1 MIQASSRLLIAPN
14 VLVVHLKRFQFSP
27 ETNSFV
33 KNIFPVEFPL
43 LLKIG
48 NDIVSQNQENY
59 LQEQLSQE
67 TQNEDVRADE
77 YVQHATYVRS
87 STLHDSNVT
96 EGKGDEKDTA
106 GGLMKYQKSQI
117 DQINLC
123 NINYKDVARMILKTA
138 SLVATSTSTSTSTPA
153 ISSAASESI
162 SFSRQNA
169 GENTEAEEER
179 SFITKNSKGR
189 EKAYLDNEKSEKDDI
204 LNVGTERSIKK
215 YEDVIQT
222 QVEEQSCNEKRKIWM
237 THSSLSTTPPSSS
250 TSISPSIP
258 LTSSIA
264 VARSEMK
271 TGSGSGTGMGT
282 GIGMGVGGKRSP
294 ASSVEKSV
302 GMFEDRADIESSLQ
316 YRLSAVVRHI
326 GINAFSGHYIC
337 DTYSSLRDLECATVK
352 PSCPSLSNPI
362 SSIISSTSESVSS
375 GTPARGTTPAPG
387 KGNGGGG
394 GGGGERGGGREGGD
408 GSAGVWHRNNDSLVT
423 EIKEIDV
430 LTDMS
435 SPYIFFYSRV

>member
-1 MIQASSRLLIAPN
+1 M
-14 VLVVHLKRFQFSP
+14 
-27 ETNSFV
+27 

-87 STLHDSNVT
+87 SSLLDSNAT

-138 SLVATSTSTSTSTPA
+138 SLVVTSTSTSTPG

-169 GENTEAEEER
+169 GEDTEAEKER

-237 THSSLSTTPPSSS
+237 THSSLSTTPPSTS

-258 LTSSIA
+258 LNSSIA

-271 TGSGSGTGMGT
+271 TGSGSGTGMGTGT

-337 DTYSSLRDLECATVK
+337 DTYSSLRDLDVTVK
-352 PSCPSLSNPI
+352 PTCPSLSNPI
-362 SSIISSTSESVSS
+362 SSIISSASDSVSYD
-375 GTPARGTTPAPG
+375 TPARGTTPASG
-387 KGNGGGG
+387 KGNE
-394 GGGGERGGGREGGD
+394 GGGERGGGERGVGREGVD

>member
-1 MIQASSRLLIAPN
+1 M
-14 VLVVHLKRFQFSP
+14 
-27 ETNSFV
+27 

-67 TQNEDVRADE
+67 AQNEDVRADE

-87 STLHDSNVT
+87 SRLRDSNVT

-123 NINYKDVARMILKTA
+123 DINYKDVARMILKTA

-153 ISSAASESI
+153 LSSAASESI

-179 SFITKNSKGR
+179 RFITKNSKGR

-215 YEDVIQT
+215 YEGFIQT
-222 QVEEQSCNEKRKIWM
+222 QVGEQSCNEKRKIWM
-237 THSSLSTTPPSSS
+237 THSSLSTTPPSTSTS

-258 LTSSIA
+258 LNSSIA

-271 TGSGSGTGMGT
+271 TGSGSGTGMGTGTGTGTGT

-302 GMFEDRADIESSLQ
+302 GMFEDRIDIESSLQ

-352 PSCPSLSNPI
+352 PTCPSLSNPI
-362 SSIISSTSESVSS
+362 SSIISSTSDSISYD
-375 GTPARGTTPAPG
+375 TTARGTTPASG
-387 KGNGGGG
+387 KGD
-394 GGGGERGGGREGGD
+394 GGGGEGGGGREGGD